1 MGRVLVVAR
10 YARYLRNIYLQ
21 MSSAKFRALAHT
33 RYQEVIDLR
42 QTCGRCVSPAALEM
56 CTVLPKL
63 PLPAPLPDRAH
74 NFSTEDTD
82 TGCHNRLMA
91 AILMIEGWKSFELI
105 CNKSH
110 PNQQPRH
117 PKHYPF
123 IVHQK
128 ATLVLPWMLIEL
140 LGFWRHARWKV
151 NLAETQHELCLEV
164 VTNDNS
170 LSQLHPDAKQQIK
183 PEAHAWRRNCL
194 DGSA

>member
-21 MSSAKFRALAHT
+21 ISSARFRALAHT

-42 QTCGRCVSPAALEM
+42 QMCGRCVLPAALEM

-74 NFSTEDTD
+74 NFSMEDTD
-82 TGCHNRLMA
+82 TGCHNHLMA
-91 AILMIEGWKSFELI
+91 GILIEGWKSFELI
-105 CNKSH
+105 CNESH

-128 ATLVLPWMLIEL
+128 ATLVLPWMVIEL
-140 LGFWRHARWKV
+140 LGF
-151 NLAETQHELCLEV
+151 
-164 VTNDNS
+164 
-170 LSQLHPDAKQQIK
+170 
-183 PEAHAWRRNCL
+183 
-194 DGSA
+194 